1 MALSE
6 IENQLGADHIVLRHA
21 CGRTIAFAAAVLT
34 WALALGLMVVLPPAG
49 RWWHDA
55 FYGSAAAVLAYV
67 GFVVAVQAVRGIALL
82 EASESGIAIN
92 SRWGPISMRWRD
104 VAEFSAGDYHIEI
117 RLREGARPVASTWTR
132 IANASVWAR
141 RTIVVPLFTTGTYPT
156 GIAMGLSALRAR
168 YDAA

>member
-104 VAEFSAGDYHIEI
+104 VAECAARHAITRASASDRI
-117 RLREGARPVASTWTR
+117 VASAVAAD
-132 IANASVWAR
+132 I
-141 RTIVVPLFTTGTYPT
+141 IVDREAVHAGPE
-156 GIAMGLSALRAR
+156 
-168 YDAA
+168 